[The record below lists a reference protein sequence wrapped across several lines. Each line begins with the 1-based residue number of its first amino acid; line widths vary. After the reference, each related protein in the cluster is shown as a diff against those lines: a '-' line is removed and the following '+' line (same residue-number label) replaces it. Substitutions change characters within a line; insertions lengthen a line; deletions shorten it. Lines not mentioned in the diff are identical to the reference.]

1 MTGRIFDGFNFWYHC
16 PCMGNLLARGLVV
29 GTVAI
34 VGCSSGDNSG
44 SPAASVGGSAQGGV
58 AATGGSST
66 VVVTTGGASTVLNV
80 GGNTATGGTVVNTG
94 GAVATGGR
102 VTTGGKAATGG
113 STGITGSGGSLPAT
127 GGNAATGGTQQT
139 AGAPPTGGTKA
150 GGGSPQTGGVAA
162 TGGKAAGG
170 NSPTGG
176 TSATA
181 GGSSGTGG
189 TTYTGT
195 SACGAG
201 TSTSSDIVVN
211 LASQQ
216 QKITGFGVSSAW
228 AGSYRNASDADYLWS
243 TTKGAGMSL
252 LRIRYGDGL
261 AIAKSAASYGVTVWM
276 TPWGMGNNGSPGGPF
291 TTMQTNPN
299 GCTGSFPVLSDP
311 QGWANQ
317 LSTYV
322 QNAKTQGVPLYAV
335 SAENEPDSC
344 GINQTSSYSAAQL
357 ATWIPYLGAA
367 MKPLGVKV
375 MAPETMNA
383 CGFAS
388 YFTAIKNSTAAWD
401 AVDIFA
407 SHEYGCGT
415 LPTQTSI
422 SAAGK
427 EYWETE
433 VDTGKASSDSTGDGI
448 ASALPM
454 ATTMHNDLTKP
465 NLNAWHIWWVYNA
478 SGNGGCLYDTTTNVW
493 TKRLWVMGNFARY
506 VRPGFKRVSTSGTMP
521 SGVLISAYTNP
532 VDGTVSI
539 VAINSG
545 NSAANVSLFISG
557 AAPCSMTPYV
567 TSATD
572 DLAAKTPISVSQ
584 SRFTA
589 SLASQSVTTFVGKP

>member
-1 MTGRIFDGFNFWYHC
+1 
-16 PCMGNLLARGLVV
+16 MGGAGIGGAVLSGGA
-29 GTVAI
+29 
-34 VGCSSGDNSG
+34 SSG
-44 SPAASVGGSAQGGV
+44 VGGTTTTGSSPQGG
-58 AATGGSST
+58 ATATGGSKAA
-66 VVVTTGGASTVLNV
+66 GGATQS
-80 GGNTATGGTVVNTG
+80 GGSKAAG
-94 GAVATGGR
+94 GATQSGGS
-102 VTTGGKAATGG
+102 KATGG
-113 STGITGSGGSLPAT
+113 STSS
-127 GGNAATGGTQQT
+127 
-139 AGAPPTGGTKA
+139 
-150 GGGSPQTGGVAA
+150 V
-162 TGGKAAGG
+162 
-170 NSPTGG
+170 GG
-176 TSATA
+176 TST
-181 GGSSGTGG
+181 TGG
-189 TTYTGT
+189 TTFSGT
-195 SACGAG
+195 SACGTG

-211 LASQQ
+211 LSSLQ

-228 AGSYRNASDADYLWS
+228 AGNYRNASDADYLWS

-252 LRIRYGDGL
+252 LRMRYGDGL
-261 AIAKSAASYGVTVWM
+261 SIAKSAVSYGVTVWM
-276 TPWGMGNNGSPGGPF
+276 TPWGMGTNGAPGGPY
-291 TTMQTNPN
+291 TTTQNNPN
-299 GCTGSFPVLSDP
+299 GCTGSMPVLSDP

-344 GINQTSSYSAAQL
+344 GINQTTSFSAAQL
-357 ATWIPYLGAA
+357 ATWIPYLSAA

-415 LPTQTSI
+415 LPTQPSI
-422 SAAGK
+422 AASGK

-433 VDTGKASSDSTGDGI
+433 VDTGKANGDSTGDGI

-465 NLNAWHIWWVYNA
+465 SVNAWHIWWVYNA
-478 SGNGGCLYDTTTNVW
+478 SGNGGCLFDTTTNVW

-506 VRPGFKRVSTSGTMP
+506 VRPGYRRVATSGTLP
-521 SGVLISAYTNP
+521 SGVLVSAYTSP

-545 NSAANVSLFISG
+545 TSAANVSLFIQG
-557 AAPCSMTPYV
+557 AAPCTMTPYV
-567 TSATD
+567 TSATE
-572 DLAAKTPISVSQ
+572 DLVAKPALSVSQ
-584 SRFTA
+584 SRLTA
-589 SLASQSVTTFVGKP
+589 TLASQSVTTFVGKP